1 MKLRIRGNSIR
12 MRVSQG
18 ELREIAE
25 RGSVRE
31 TIEFGHGVGLTY
43 ALESDGS
50 VREPIA
56 RYARNV
62 IAVVLP
68 AAAVQR
74 WAASDEVAI
83 EAEQALEGGESLR
96 ILVEKDF
103 ACLQPRPRED
113 ESDLFPNP
121 QAGTC

>member
-12 MRVSQG
+12 IRVSQG

-25 RGSVRE
+25 RGTVRE
-31 TIEFGHGVGLTY
+31 TIEFGHGVALTY
-43 ALESDGS
+43 ALESDAA
-50 VREPIA
+50 VRAPLA

-68 AAAVQR
+68 ADVVHR
-74 WAASDEVAI
+74 WASTDQVSI
-83 EAEQALEGGESLR
+83 EGEQPLDDGESLR

-103 ACLQPRPRED
+103 ACLQPRPHED
-113 ESDLFPNP
+113 DSDMFPNP
-121 QAGTC
+121 DSGSC